1 MRRWLC
7 PPSSVSADLAV
18 VHVEMRP
25 VFAQFAD
32 AIGHFA
38 YDHIDDLRIAKSF
51 AGGDRVGR
59 VTAEVIQR
67 IEDAGNSP
75 LGVGAVGLQ
84 QPVFGNDDHFQPRGN
99 GQCRANA
106 GDPSADNQHVRKRVR
121 DAFRIEPDQVAA
133 FGGNRS
139 ARHEFL

>member
-1 MRRWLC
+1 MHDAAMAV
-7 PPSSVSADLAV
+7 PPFQREHDLAV

-32 AIGHFA
+32 AIGRFA
-38 YDHIDDLRIAKSF
+38 YDHIDDLRIAESF

-84 QPVFGNDDHFQPRGN
+84 KPVFGNDDHFQPRGN
-99 GQCRANA
+99 GQCRRMPAIPPPIISTSANA
-106 GDPSADNQHVRKRVR
+106 CGMR
-121 DAFRIEPDQVAA
+121 
-133 FGGNRS
+133 FGSNRT
-139 ARHEFL
+139 R